1 MTISDRC
8 SSFSESLIPPQ
19 EAEMTM
25 RPALALAA
33 LLAASATAASADPVR
48 RGTHDVAQV
57 GRTTG
62 HAALDAGRGVGHVL
76 MSAGRGVS
84 HAVNHK
90 KSRRRRA

>member
-1 MTISDRC
+1 MMI
-8 SSFSESLIPPQ
+8 
-19 EAEMTM
+19 

-33 LLAASATAASADPVR
+33 LLALAATSAQADAVH

-62 HAALDAGRGVGHVL
+62 HAALDAGRGVGHVF
-76 MSAGRGVS
+76 MAAGRGVG

-90 KSRRRRA
+90 KSRRHR